1 MIYQKKSHNRHKN
14 FSELWSLPE
23 QTKEKIKKKK
33 IAKISDPEIV
43 DNYLKV
49 H

>member
-14 FSELWSLPE
+14 FRELLSLSKK
-23 QTKEKIKKKK
+23 TKEKIRKKK
-33 IAKISDPEIV
+33 IAKISDSEIA